1 MPRFKDLEHTAQPS
15 GAARV
20 FDPKN
25 VKRASDPAVLEMI
38 DIAQEKGIITAFDR
52 AVAQQPQCQFG
63 YKGSC
68 CRFCMMGPCRVTA
81 DTGPKSKGI
90 CGADAW
96 TIAAR
101 STGTILLTG
110 AAAHCEHARH
120 IAHTVF
126 EVADGKAPD
135 YKITDP
141 KKLLK
146 VAKRQ
151 GVATEGRTELEVAKD
166 LAEVALNDFKLL
178 TGEGGC
184 EFFLNTVTEGR
195 IKKTDDSNITPNGI
209 QSALADLLA
218 QAHVGQDNDPVN
230 LTFSALR
237 AALADYTGMH
247 IGTDFSDILFG
258 TPEPVLSEAN
268 LGVLNKNKVNIILHG
283 HNPLLS
289 EMIVAA
295 ARLLDDEAKA
305 AGSEGIQLAG
315 ICCTGNEVLMRQ
327 GVPVATG
334 FSSQEMAIVTGAVDA
349 MVVDVQC
356 IMPGLT
362 TAAKCFHTKI
372 VTTQPIAKLPGT
384 MHVPFNTETAMDDAK
399 EIVRMAIESFKERDN
414 SKVHIPQLKYTAA
427 AGFSLEAVYE
437 IFGAVSPEKP
447 VTVLTD
453 AISSGQIKGVALMCG
468 CSNLKGVQDENHI
481 KIVKELLK
489 NDVFVIST
497 GCAAQS
503 FARFGLLDPAKRD
516 ELVGDGL
523 KAFLSQFDG
532 KAGLKYNLPAVLHM
546 GSCVDNTRASD
557 LLMDMANEMGVD
569 TPKVPFVASAPEA
582 MSGKAVAIGCWA
594 VTLGLPTHVG
604 VLPPV
609 EGSDLFYQI
618 CTQIASDVFGGYF
631 LFETDAT
638 VAAQKLLNALEY
650 RTWKLGVHKE
660 ASEKYEANLCQNY

>member
-1 MPRFKDLEHTAQPS
+1 MPRFKDPNHTCKPS
-15 GAARV
+15 DAPRV
-20 FDPKN
+20 FEPKN
-25 VKRASDPAVLEMI
+25 VKRTSDPAALEMI
-38 DIAQEKGIITAFDR
+38 DKAQEYGIITAFDR

-63 YKGSC
+63 YKGTC

-101 STGTILLTG
+101 STGTMLLTG

-120 IAHTVF
+120 MAHTVL
-126 EVADGKAPD
+126 EMAEGKASD

-141 KKLLK
+141 KKLYK
-146 VAKRQ
+146 VAQRV
-151 GVATEGRTELEVAKD
+151 GVSTEGKSDIEIAKEVARLALKDFEILTDMGECVWTTTTITEGRKQ
-166 LAEVALNDFKLL
+166 KL
-178 TGEGGC
+178 
-184 EFFLNTVTEGR
+184 
-195 IKKTDDSNITPNGI
+195 DDCNITPNGI

-230 LTFSALR
+230 ITFSALR
-237 AALADYTGMH
+237 AAMADYTGMH

-258 TPEPVLSEAN
+258 TPEPVVSEAN
-268 LGVLNKNKVNIILHG
+268 LGVIDKDKINIILHG

-295 ARLLDDEAKA
+295 ARELEGEAKEAGA
-305 AGSEGIQLAG
+305 AGIQLSG

-327 GVPVATG
+327 GVPIATS
-334 FSSQEMAIVTGAVDA
+334 FSSQELAITTGAIDL

-384 MHVPFNTETAMDDAK
+384 MHVPFNVESAMEDAK
-399 EIVRMAIESFKERDN
+399 EIVRVAIASYKERDASRVYVPELKN
-414 SKVHIPQLKYTAA
+414 KVV
-427 AGFSLEAVYE
+427 AGFSLEALYE
-437 IFGAVSPEKP
+437 IFATVNPGNP
-447 VTVLTD
+447 VKVLTD
-453 AISSGQIKGVALMCG
+453 AIQSGQVKGVALFAG
-468 CSNLKGVQDENHI
+468 CNNLKGVQDENHI
-481 KIVKELLK
+481 GIVKEMLK
-489 NDVFVIST
+489 NDVFVVAT

-503 FARFGLLDPAKRD
+503 YAKLGILDPANRD
-516 ELVGDGL
+516 SLCGDGL

-532 KAGLKYNLPAVLHM
+532 KAKENLPAVFHM

-557 LLMDMANEMGVD
+557 LLMDMANELGVD
-569 TPKVPFVASAPEA
+569 TPKVPWVASAPEA
-582 MSGKAVAIGCWA
+582 MSGKAVAIGCWC
-594 VTLGLPTHVG
+594 VTLGMPVHVG

-609 EGSDLFYQI
+609 EGSDLFYSI
-618 CTQIASDVFGGYF
+618 CTQIASDVYGGYF
-631 LFETDAT
+631 IFEVDHK
-638 VAAQKLLNALEY
+638 VAAEKMLSALEY
-650 RTWKLGVHKE
+650 RTWKLGIHKKTAE
-660 ASEKYEANLCQNY
+660 RFETDLCQNY

>member
-1 MPRFKDLEHTAQPS
+1 MPRFRDPSHTHNPS
-15 GAARV
+15 DAPRV
-20 FDPKN
+20 FDSKN
-25 VKRASDPAVLEMI
+25 VKRSSDPAVLEMI
-38 DIAQEKGIITAFDR
+38 EKTQEKGIITAFDR

-63 YKGSC
+63 YKGTC

-101 STGTILLTG
+101 STGTMLLTG

-120 IAHTVF
+120 IAHTVL
-126 EVADGKAPD
+126 EAAEGKAPD
-135 YKITDP
+135 YKITDA
-141 KKLLK
+141 KKLHK

-151 GVATEGRTELEVAKD
+151 GVATDGKSDAQIAKE
-166 LAEVALNDFKLL
+166 LAEMALEDFRML
-178 TGEGGC
+178 TGEDEC
-184 EFFLNTVTEGR
+184 KFLVNTITEGR
-195 IKKTDDSNITPNGI
+195 KEKLDACNITTNGI

-230 LTFSALR
+230 ITFSALR

-258 TPEPVLSEAN
+258 TPTPLLSEAN
-268 LGVLNKNKVNIILHG
+268 LGVIDKDKVNIILHG

-295 ARLLDDEAKA
+295 SRELEAEAKE
-305 AGSEGIQLAG
+305 AGATGIQLAG

-327 GVPVATG
+327 GVPIATG
-334 FSSQEMAIVTGAVDA
+334 FSSQEMAIGTGAVDA

-362 TAAKCFHTKI
+362 TIAKCFHTKI

-384 MHVPFNTETAMDDAK
+384 AHVAFNTDTAMEDAK
-399 EIVRMAIESFKERDN
+399 EIVRMAIASYKERDAA
-414 SKVHIPQLKYTAA
+414 KVHIPSLKYKAA
-427 AGFSLEAVYE
+427 AGFSLEAIYE
-437 IFGAVSPEKP
+437 LFATVNADAP
-447 VTVLTD
+447 VKVLTD
-453 AISSGQIKGVALMCG
+453 AIEAGQIKGVALFAG
-468 CSNLKGVQDENHI
+468 CNNLKGVQDENHI
-481 KIVKELLK
+481 GIIKEMLK

-497 GCAAQS
+497 GCAAQAA
-503 FARFGLLDPAKRD
+503 ARFGILDPEKRD
-516 ELVGDGL
+516 EYVGDGL
-523 KAFLSQFDG
+523 KAFLSQFDNKGGLQG
-532 KAGLKYNLPAVLHM
+532 KLPAVLHM

-557 LLMDMANEMGVD
+557 LLMDMANQMGVD

-594 VTLGLPTHVG
+594 ITLGLPTHVG

-609 EGSDLFYQI
+609 EGSDLFFSI
-618 CTQIASDVFGGYF
+618 ATQIASDVYGGYF
-631 LFETDAT
+631 IFEVDHKE
-638 VAAQKLLNALEY
+638 AAKKLLSALEY
-650 RTWKLGVHKE
+650 RTWKLGVHK
-660 ASEKYEANLCQNY
+660 ATAEKLETGLCQNY

>member
-1 MPRFKDLEHTAQPS
+1 MPRFRNADHTHNPS
-15 GAARV
+15 NAPRV

-38 DIAQEKGIITAFDR
+38 EKTQEKGIITAFDR

-63 YKGSC
+63 YKGTC

-81 DTGPKSKGI
+81 DVGPKSKGI

-101 STGTILLTG
+101 STGTMLLTG
-110 AAAHCEHARH
+110 AGAHCEHARH
-120 IAHTVF
+120 IAHTVL
-126 EVADGKAPD
+126 EAAEGKAKD
-135 YKITDP
+135 YKITDS
-141 KKLLK
+141 KKLYK

-151 GVATEGRTELEVAKD
+151 GIATEGRADNDIAKD
-166 LAEVALNDFKLL
+166 LAEVALDDFRLL

-184 EFFLNTVTEGR
+184 QFFLKTVTEGR
-195 IKKTDDSNITPNGI
+195 LEKTDACNITPNGI

-230 LTFSALR
+230 ITFSALK

-258 TPEPVLSEAN
+258 TPSPLMSEAN
-268 LGVLNKNKVNIILHG
+268 LGVIDKDKVNIILHG

-295 ARLLDDEAKA
+295 AREMEAEAKEAGA
-305 AGSEGIQLAG
+305 AGIQLAG

-327 GVPVATG
+327 GVPIATG
-334 FSSQEMAIVTGAVDA
+334 FSSQEMAIGTGAVDA

-362 TAAKCFHTKI
+362 TIAKCFHTKI
-372 VTTQPIAKLPGT
+372 VTTQSIAKLPGT
-384 MHVPFNTETAMDDAK
+384 AHIAFNTETAMDDAK
-399 EIVRMAIESFKERDN
+399 EIVQMAIANYKERDN
-414 SKVHIPQLKYTAA
+414 SKVYIPSLKYKVA
-427 AGFSLEAVYE
+427 AGFSLEAIYE
-437 IFGAVSPEKP
+437 IFASVNADAP
-447 VTVLTD
+447 VKVLTD
-453 AISSGQIKGVALMCG
+453 AIESGQLKGVCLFAG
-468 CSNLKGVQDENHI
+468 CNNLKGVQDENHI
-481 KIVKELLK
+481 GILKEMLK
-489 NDVFVIST
+489 NDVFVVAT
-497 GCAAQS
+497 GCAAQA
-503 FARFGLLDPAKRD
+503 FGRFGLLNPDKRD
-516 ELVGDGL
+516 EICGDGL
-523 KAFLSQFDG
+523 KAFLGQFDG

-557 LLMDMANEMGVD
+557 LLMDMANQMGVD

-594 VTLGLPTHVG
+594 VTLGLPVHVG

-609 EGSDLFYQI
+609 EGSDLFFSI
-618 CTQIASDVFGGYF
+618 ATQIASDVYGGYF
-631 LFETDAT
+631 IFEVDAK
-638 VAAQKLLNALEY
+638 VAAEKMLSALEY
-650 RTWKLGVHKE
+650 RTWKLGIHMKAAENFE
-660 ASEKYEANLCQNY
+660 AGLCQNY